1 MEGNNVFISDTE
13 QLIMQQ
19 VLSAISGMLFEDEI
33 YKDFLLKRYQ
43 EIKEQCN
50 WEIPNVQL

>member
-19 VLSAISGMLFEDEI
+19 VLSAISGMLFEDEK
-33 YKDFLLKRYQ
+33 YKDFL
-43 EIKEQCN
+43 
-50 WEIPNVQL
+50 